1 MKISIIV
8 AVADNGVI
16 GRDNDLPWRLS
27 ADLRRFKTLTMGHHL
42 LLGRKTF
49 ASIGRP
55 LPGREMIVVSRSQPE
70 LPEGVHLAESIEAAI
85 ERARAYDEDELF
97 VAGGASVYAA
107 LLGRCDRIYLTRVH
121 AEVDGDVRFP
131 DFDAKQWDEVRREE
145 IPADEDNEH
154 ATTFSVLE
162 RASSAAGSPPE

>member
-1 MKISIIV
+1 MEISIIV

-27 ADLRRFKTLTMGHHL
+27 ADLRRFKALTMGHHL

-49 ASIGRP
+49 DSIGRP
-55 LPGREMIVVSRSQPE
+55 LPGREMIVVSRSHPE
-70 LPEGVHLAESIEAAI
+70 LPEGVHLSASIEAAI

-97 VAGGASVYAA
+97 VAGGASIYAA
-107 LLGRCDRIYLTRVH
+107 VLPRCDRIYLTRVH
-121 AEVDGDVRFP
+121 AEVDGDVRLP
-131 DFDAKQWDEVRREE
+131 DLDLSQWDEVRREE
-145 IPADEDNEH
+145 LPADEDNEH

-162 RASSAAGSPPE
+162 RASSGIGSSPG